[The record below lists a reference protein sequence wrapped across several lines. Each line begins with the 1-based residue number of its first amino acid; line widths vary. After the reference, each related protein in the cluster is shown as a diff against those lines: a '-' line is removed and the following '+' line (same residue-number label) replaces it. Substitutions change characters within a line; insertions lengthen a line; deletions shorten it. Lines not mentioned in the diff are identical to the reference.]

1 MTICFSFY
9 FGTWFECWLGLV
21 LVWPYKCGL
30 IFIENTHQKFSNFE
44 TADRSVMA
52 RITNYPEVVCL
63 LIGSLMIWHYLASTV
78 AGMWC
83 FVVERTIAS
92 FFFSDYERKPRSYIG
107 YALLITSQFCVI
119 QGSILIFFYF
129 FSLKAALIIVT
140 AMLTCVV
147 STFFFL
153 LHYNT
158 SLRNRLDIK
167 QTNLSYNL
175 AARFQAAEN
184 ARSLKLAVFVFAV
197 ICCIF
202 TIAISMLMMAS
213 LHWTPENYDVAIM
226 TAFEC
231 LVSLNPLFIVPA
243 AMFSVPEWKA
253 AFIKLMPFGGR
264 RYHRRR
270 RPDSDIM
277 DHQIRVSMETK
288 MYFVQL
294 EDSWKISIL

>member
-1 MTICFSFY
+1 
-9 FGTWFECWLGLV
+9 
-21 LVWPYKCGL
+21 
-30 IFIENTHQKFSNFE
+30 
-44 TADRSVMA
+44 MA
-52 RITNYPEVVCL
+52 RITNYPEVICL
-63 LIGSLMIWHYLASTV
+63 LLGSLMIWHYLASTV

-184 ARSLKLAVFVFAV
+184 ARSLKLAIFVFAV

-264 RYHRRR
+264 RYPRRR
-270 RPDSDIM
+270 RHDSDIM
-277 DHQIRVSMETK
+277 DHELRVSMETK

-294 EDSWKISIL
+294 EHSWKISIL